1 MMTRE
6 SEFTAETGL
15 DDLYRETHQRM
26 VRLAFML
33 TSDTGVAEE
42 LVQEAFV
49 RVWRAWDRVD
59 NGPAFLRTTVVNLAQ
74 SALRRRSLEMRHR
87 VKRIDDAV
95 EIDPGVRID
104 VLRAVGQLPIRQRT
118 CVALRFYEDLS
129 EAETAEV
136 MGISVGAVKS
146 QTHKALQR
154 LGSLMGGEA

>member
-1 MMTRE
+1 MTRE